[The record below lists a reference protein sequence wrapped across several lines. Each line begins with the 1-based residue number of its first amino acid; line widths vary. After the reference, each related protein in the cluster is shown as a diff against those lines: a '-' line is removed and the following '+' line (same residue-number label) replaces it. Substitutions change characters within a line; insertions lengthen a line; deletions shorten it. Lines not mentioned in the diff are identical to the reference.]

1 MSNRRHKKEVLAA
14 HIEELTH
21 PGAEI
26 EHVEITEEDRTEL
39 APLFNL
45 AEQLQSTMH
54 PVRPPS
60 SFINSLGQEITHNA
74 RQYVDLA
81 RRMQEN
87 IAANTALIALI
98 LLLVALVSTLVFFVQ
113 RDR

>member
-1 MSNRRHKKEVLAA
+1 MSNKRHKKEVLAA

-21 PGAEI
+21 PGTTI
-26 EHVEITEEDRTEL
+26 EHVEITEEDRSEL

-45 AEQLQSTMH
+45 AEQIQSSMH

-60 SFINSLGQEITHNA
+60 RFINSLGQEITHNA

-87 IAANTALIALI
+87 IAANTALIALV
-98 LLLVALVSTLVFFVQ
+98 LLLAALVSTIVFLLQ